1 MFKNNKGTIMLAP
14 LLADGISQRVNLIG
28 NSSIQFIDY
37 EVILGKNDASVLDLA
52 YMTTYF
58 KPIGQSSTGERL
70 FGRFIP
76 YLVNPKDEN
85 AHYKLLNEKLDT
97 EEIQDVASIDL
108 NDALKLYNGVWFP
121 VPCLDQTSK
130 ASRFGP
136 IDWCRCR
143 IVQVPLNEYEKH
155 SLQEQGNKLKALS
168 KYHITFAFDTKLAS
182 AHTERYIV
190 PTYENIDAIYNL
202 VTKDDL
208 LNAFLTQEPSS
219 TWVNTWTRD
228 VLETLFEDRVA
239 DCCRSYLENFD
250 FVEYDD
256 DEPCKDQALK
266 YNLDRVFYLS
276 IISFLEQFV
285 NFKEVQIICN
295 SSNLIPVNLVL
306 DIGNSRSCGLIYE
319 YNVSAQSNND
329 DFNGVYKLE
338 LRDLNA
344 PENVYAEPFASRI
357 EFSKASFSFNNR
369 QAVKNSDVSF
379 NWPSI
384 ARVGT
389 EASILAA
396 HTSASIGR
404 TGTSSPK
411 RYLWNV
417 TGSSGD
423 AGVSN
428 WFFNSYSYQV
438 VDFDKKVDITDTNG
452 CRRYLVP
459 SALRSRELDK
469 VEVTDSN
476 IGLYLNSNG
485 DATFALED
493 GDERGGFAST
503 FCYKATM
510 TFMLMEI
517 ILQALSQINSYSNRS
532 QRKNKDIPRF
542 LENII
547 LTTPP
552 SMPAQEKEL
561 LRLCAYEAVG
571 ILWKCLGYDKN
582 EDPCSFNFRDA
593 DNNINPVVPKV
604 IMDWNEAESCQ
615 IVYIYNETQKVFGGD
630 CKAFIENLRSKSA
643 DHRILDK
650 RYHISDVLSALKEDK
665 EVLKTYTS
673 ARIATI
679 DIGGGTTDL
688 VIKDYSFE
696 DRAKNTEGLILP
708 SSLFE
713 DGFKN
718 AGDDIVKQIIN
729 DYVLDALSKYLDAKN
744 VNSDAIT
751 NILFASTR
759 ATPQDVTLR
768 CQSVQQI
775 LMNIAYRIMFHLEQ
789 YDVLSLDSHVKG
801 TFEDFLSGNEKNQDL
816 DSKPHIKRPMPSG
829 MPESSILKYVNET
842 IRKKSNLLDFDI
854 LKIELDIDLGALNE
868 RFVTG
873 AMDISKALSPL
884 CDIISH
890 YNVDLLLI
898 SGRPSNIPGIRQ
910 FFLQRLAL
918 AKSRVIAMHQYRC
931 DSWYPFNDSQSR
943 TIDDPKTTA
952 AVGALLCSL
961 KKRDINFYTNFK
973 FYVNPVRNTSQIRYF
988 GIIDNNAVIEKRDVY
1003 FKYLPYTFKDEDE
1016 IETYQNYIDHMIIA
1030 KGDDFEQDRVIFDDV
1045 KLSSVW
1051 QPINTLIENK
1061 EDDIDEDLTKA
1072 DIGSISLSGNVQFG
1086 YRQLNSPNILA
1097 TPLYRLQHITNPQR
1111 SAPVR
1116 KAIALAQKENDLYET
1131 FGLVIKDPM
1140 TGMLSENKGFN
1151 KDIMPDRRL
1160 IQEAIFKKYVDEVC
1174 TLYDRQRD
1182 VRICL
1187 NTVSKSDEAYAALA
1201 YILQYQGSNSDLI
1214 LLKDKY
1220 NVALEQAKH
1229 DCEAKADAKI
1239 SQEHQG
1245 FASKLFGKAK
1255 REEDRSNLINEIFSN
1270 AKIELNMDVV
1280 SDLKEILA
1288 KYDDDKYFLMHDVYD
1303 DNVLETKNQVKET
1316 IDFAAQTLANQRDN
1330 IRVSLCAKPVLGYV
1344 KNSFMAKSYKKALRE
1359 IKNKDYKDIRNAM
1372 FADDVTKYPV
1382 LICTLND
1389 IRVEKFSGGEGK
1401 SIKDAFEIVL
1411 QTVNENDKVY
1421 WIDSGILKN

>member
-1 MFKNNKGTIMLAP
+1 MLAP
-14 LLADGISQRVNLIG
+14 QLADAISQRVNLIG
-28 NSSIQFIDY
+28 NSSIQFLDY

-58 KPIGQSSTGERL
+58 KPIGQTSTGERL

-76 YLVNPKDEN
+76 YLVNPKDDK
-85 AHYKLLNEKLDT
+85 AHFKLANEKLDA
-97 EEIQDVASIDL
+97 EEIQDISSIDL
-108 NDALKLYNGVWFP
+108 NDALRLYNGVWFP
-121 VPCLDQTSK
+121 VPCLDQSSK

-143 IVQVPLNEYEKH
+143 IVQVPLNDYEKH

-168 KYHITFAFDTKLAS
+168 KYHVTFAFDTKLAS

-190 PTYENIDAIYNL
+190 PTYEDVDAIYNL

-208 LNAFLTQEPSS
+208 LDSFLTQEPSS
-219 TWVNTWTRD
+219 SWVNTWSHD

-239 DCCRSYLENFD
+239 DCCRTYLESFD
-250 FVEYDD
+250 FVNYDD
-256 DEPCKDQALK
+256 DDPCKDQALK
-266 YNLDRVFYLS
+266 YNLDRIFYLS
-276 IISFLEQFV
+276 VLSFLEQFV
-285 NFKEVQIICN
+285 NFKQVQILCN
-295 SSNLIPVNLVL
+295 SSKSIPVSLVL

-319 YNVSAQSNND
+319 YNDSLESNND

-338 LRDLNA
+338 IRDLNA
-344 PENVYAEPFASRI
+344 PENIYVDPFASRI

-396 HTSASIGR
+396 HTSASVGR

-417 TGSSGD
+417 AGSSAD
-423 AGVSN
+423 SGVSN

-438 VDFDKKVDITDTNG
+438 VDYDKKIDSDETSG

-459 SALRSRELDK
+459 SALKERELDK
-469 VEVTDSN
+469 IEVTDSN

-493 GDERGGFAST
+493 GDERGGFASS

-532 QRKNKDIPRF
+532 QRENQDIPRF

-582 EDPCSFNFRDA
+582 EDPCAFNFRDA
-593 DNNINPVVPKV
+593 NNNIHPAVPKV

-630 CKAFIENLRSKSA
+630 CKAFIENLRSCGA
-643 DHRILDK
+643 DNRILDK
-650 RYHISDVLSALKEDK
+650 RYHISDVLSSLKEDK
-665 EVLKTYTS
+665 EVPKTYTS

-708 SSLFE
+708 SNLFE

-744 VNSDAIT
+744 INSDAIT

-759 ATPQDVTLR
+759 STPQDVTLR

-775 LMNIAYRIMFHLEQ
+775 FMNIAYRIMFHLEQ
-789 YDVLSLDSHVKG
+789 YDVLSLDNHVTG
-801 TFEDFLSGNEKNQDL
+801 TFEDFLSGKEKDKVL
-816 DSKPHIKRPMPSG
+816 DSKPHIKRPTPAG
-829 MPESSILKYVNET
+829 MPESAIIKYVNET
-842 IRKKSNLLDFDI
+842 VRKKSNLLDFDI
-854 LKIELDIDLGALNE
+854 LKIDLDIDLSALNE

-910 FFLQRLAL
+910 FFMQRLSL
-918 AKSRVIAMHQYRC
+918 SKSRVIAMHQYRC

-952 AVGALLCSL
+952 AVGALLCLL
-961 KKRDINFYTNFK
+961 KKRDPNSYTNFK

-988 GIIDNNAVIEKRDVY
+988 GIIDNNAVIENKDVY

-1016 IETYQNYIDHMIIA
+1016 ISTYQNYIDHMIIA
-1030 KGDDFEQDRVIFDDV
+1030 KGDDFDQDRVIFDDV
-1045 KLSSVW
+1045 KVSSVW
-1051 QPINTLIENK
+1051 QPIKSLIE
-1061 EDDIDEDLTKA
+1061 DTDDEDEEDIRKA

-1086 YRQLNSPNILA
+1086 YRQLNSQNILA
-1097 TPLYRLQHITNPQR
+1097 TPLYRLHHITDPQK

-1116 KAIALAQKENDLYET
+1116 KAVALAQKENDLYET
-1131 FGLVIKDPM
+1131 FGLVVKDAM
-1140 TGMLSENKGFN
+1140 TGELVENNVFN
-1151 KDIMPDRRL
+1151 KDIMPDNHL
-1160 IQEAIFKKYVDEVC
+1160 IQEAIFKKYVDEVY
-1174 TLYDRQRD
+1174 TLYNNQKELKASFDA
-1182 VRICL
+1182 L
-1187 NTVSKSDEAYAALA
+1187 SNSDDSYAALN
-1201 YILQYQGSNSDLI
+1201 YVLQYQGDNSDI
-1214 LLKDKY
+1214 ASLKDKY
-1220 NVALEQAKH
+1220 NASMQQAQNSAVAKV
-1229 DCEAKADAKI
+1229 DAQMA
-1239 SQEHQG
+1239 QEHQG
-1245 FASKLFGKAK
+1245 FASKLFGKSK
-1255 REEDRSNLINEIFSN
+1255 REEERVSLINEAYAN
-1270 AKIELNMDVV
+1270 AQIELNMDVV
-1280 SDLKEILA
+1280 SDINDILA

-1303 DNVLETKNQVKET
+1303 DNVLETKNQVQET
-1316 IDFAAQTLANQRDN
+1316 IEFAAQTLANQRDN
-1330 IRVSLCAKPVLGYV
+1330 IKVSLSAKPVLGYV
-1344 KNSFMAKSYKKALRE
+1344 KNSFMAKGYRKALRE